1 MEGPLTSAGLIA
13 SLILAAATYELIE
26 KGFRKLKIETAFRPL
41 IIGRASTAGVA
52 AIFVFSGGINYRY
65 RKAIIIPVGSWTS
78 VDLKN
83 LGRNA

>member
-1 MEGPLTSAGLIA
+1 MEGQLTSAGLIA

-41 IIGRASTAGVA
+41 IIGMASTAGVA

-65 RKAIIIPVGSWTS
+65 QKAIPVGSRTS

-83 LGRNA
+83 LRRNA

>member
-41 IIGRASTAGVA
+41 IIGMASTAGVA
-52 AIFVFSGGINYRY
+52 AIFVFSGGIN
-65 RKAIIIPVGSWTS
+65 
-78 VDLKN
+78 
-83 LGRNA
+83 